1 MSWYFS
7 SVHNALRGLI
17 DARVHV
23 QTVVGV
29 CEALR
34 GVSSSGLTSD
44 TPALKPGK
52 ALAFLGE
59 SAVRVETS
67 LCFVVVGIRRGE
79 APDVP
84 PISHAQQH
92 TRLAFGVLSS

>member
-1 MSWYFS
+1 MFSFTSAGVMSWYFS
-7 SVHNALRGLI
+7 SEYDALRGLV

-23 QTVVGV
+23 QTFVGV

-52 ALAFLGE
+52 ELAFLGE
-59 SAVRVETS
+59 SAVRVETP
-67 LCFVVVGIRRGE
+67 L
-79 APDVP
+79 
-84 PISHAQQH
+84 
-92 TRLAFGVLSS
+92 

>member
-7 SVHNALRGLI
+7 SVYDALRELV

-23 QTVVGV
+23 QTFVETS
-29 CEALR
+29 EALR

-52 ALAFLGE
+52 ALAFLGD
-59 SAVRVETS
+59 SALSVETP
-67 LCFVVVGIRRGE
+67 LCFVVGVRSGE
-79 APDVP
+79 AADTLC
-84 PISHAQQH
+84 ISHAQQH
-92 TRLAFGVLSS
+92 TRLAFGVL